1 MLIADM
7 HFFEQ
12 LALENITAGMS
23 APILVTQQ
31 QVNKKM

>member
-1 MLIADM
+1 MLIAEM
-7 HFFEQ
+7 HSLQQ